1 MRAPPVKSAPKESRH
16 ESHHD
21 PAALD
26 MGRGAG
32 GQEAAVNRPPNPF
45 SRHFPGYRIGRL
57 RIWPWV
63 GFWEVKRFRMGTT
76 LILHVG
82 CAVVVV
88 VEGGES

>member
-1 MRAPPVKSAPKESRH
+1 M
-16 ESHHD
+16 
-21 PAALD
+21 
-26 MGRGAG
+26 
-32 GQEAAVNRPPNPF
+32 NRPPNPF

-57 RIWPWV
+57 RIWPWA

-88 VEGGES
+88 AEGGES